1 MSSILQFDLIIA
13 LYATAALS
21 TVLQLQGQSINLVE
35 AAKESK
41 VIIGVLRE
49 ERNDQTFLSELF
61 ERAK

>member
-49 ERNDQTFLSELF
+49 ERNDQTFF
-61 ERAK
+61 E